1 MPDTRNITNHLWLES
16 FWKKTRKLG
25 RLLWRVGKSHFGEH
39 NGPLASAGIAFYL
52 GICLVPLLLLGMSV
66 LGFFLG
72 SDGAAQGELASF
84 VNNLVP
90 AAGGFFDEL
99 IGSLVKSRIST
110 GLIGLVTLLWLAS
123 RLTNAIR
130 RGIDYIWGGKG
141 RKRRWWEGRLVALAM
156 LLGMLLFLLAGT
168 VGTGLIAKFTAGM
181 GGFSRFFLLLAPY
194 LLTLLFFY
202 ILYRVVPTVHVRP
215 QAALIG
221 AIVTAVLFEAAK
233 LLFTFYLGNLSQPG
247 VYYGMLTILVVFGLW
262 AYYLASIILLGAELA
277 REVDKSFE
285 QREQRRRVRGLTDRL
300 RKDG

>member
-1 MPDTRNITNHLWLES
+1 MPDIKTIIERIWKETLKRTRT
-16 FWKKTRKLG
+16 LG

-52 GICLVPLLLLGMSV
+52 GISLVPLLLLGVSV

-84 VNNLVP
+84 VSNIVP
-90 AAGGFFDEL
+90 TAGDFFDEL
-99 IGSLVKSRIST
+99 IGSLVKSRLSI
-110 GLIGLVTLLWLAS
+110 GLILVTLLWLAS

-130 RGIDYIWGGKG
+130 RGIDYIWGGNG

-156 LLGMLLFLLAGT
+156 LLGMLIFLLAGT
-168 VGTGLIAKFTAGM
+168 VGTGIIARLTAGM
-181 GGFSRFFLLLAPY
+181 GGFSRFLLLLIPY
-194 LLTLLFFY
+194 VLTLLFFY

-215 QAALIG
+215 QAGLIA

-247 VYYGMLTILVVFGLW
+247 VYYGMLTILVVLGLW

-285 QREQRRRVRGLTDRL
+285 QREQRRRVRGLTDSL
-300 RKDG
+300 RNDG